1 MLKTGSVLEFW
12 PRIGLDKSFQGW
24 ILTKVHKRLSRKNST
39 NLCVMKWLVKSLKQV
54 KIKNPFGIHFF
65 KPTPN
70 TLRMGCIFIYF

>member
-12 PRIGLDKSFQGW
+12 PRIGLDKSFQDW
-24 ILTKVHKRLSRKNST
+24 ILTKVHTSVAEKFDKFMRNEMACEIPKTS
-39 NLCVMKWLVKSLKQV
+39 Q
-54 KIKNPFGIHFF
+54 NPFGIHFF